1 MIFTLGSCHRY
12 VKTHESVGR
21 PEDDGWDKKSDGHR
35 SPRSWQ
41 LHGQNSGPL
50 LSIWIRQQWQFG
62 SCLLLFLSSVR
73 CLLPP
78 SVSDSIQGR
87 RSQVHALFCKVMSHV
102 FHSCLCLS
110 ISLVRVSENKSQIH
124 KWIVCFLYRLFK
136 GNVTSDSCRMRPMIE
151 RRDLLIFML
160 SSPLALHIYI
170 FVFE

>member
-1 MIFTLGSCHRY
+1 MIATRTKFRSVTIDLNPSTMTIWFVSSSFSLFRQVFT
-12 VKTHESVGR
+12 
-21 PEDDGWDKKSDGHR
+21 DDE
-35 SPRSWQ
+35 
-41 LHGQNSGPL
+41 
-50 LSIWIRQQWQFG
+50 
-62 SCLLLFLSSVR
+62 V
-73 CLLPP
+73 LLPP

-110 ISLVRVSENKSQIH
+110 ICLVRVSENKSQIH